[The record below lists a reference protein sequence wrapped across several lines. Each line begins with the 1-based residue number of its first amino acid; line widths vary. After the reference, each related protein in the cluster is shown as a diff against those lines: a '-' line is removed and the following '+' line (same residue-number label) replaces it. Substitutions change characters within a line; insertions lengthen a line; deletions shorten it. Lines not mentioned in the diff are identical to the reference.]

1 MEEEFFKTYF
11 QTLTIFFARN
21 KGRFERLTVYCDL
34 ETKSYVTV
42 VLKKEIL
49 DPATSVLYPLQ
60 LQKWTKEED
69 YVPDK
74 SSVLLRPS
82 CFVHFLNNLT
92 CSFEEQESTDANM
105 RSAKTEKLI
114 FLFCANISG
123 DFIVKPLLL
132 YRKLC

>member
-1 MEEEFFKTYF
+1 M
-11 QTLTIFFARN
+11 
-21 KGRFERLTVYCDL
+21 
-34 ETKSYVTV
+34 
-42 VLKKEIL
+42 
-49 DPATSVLYPLQ
+49 
-60 LQKWTKEED
+60 
-69 YVPDK
+69 PDK

-82 CFVHFLNNLT
+82 CFVHPLNNLT
-92 CSFEEQESTDANM
+92 CHFEEQESTDANM